1 MRKIL
6 HIEFAKSRSAKFKN
20 IITMCKHIPNY
31 SENNGRYIVE
41 IYTIKD
47 FLYNQKE
54 LFQIIERVKQWN
66 NSIVLFYDKEY
77 KSKADLDLFVDNLK
91 LEAGIYAPLLD
102 HLEEITSSAITIEQ
116 LPLPFVFYP
125 NLGGCFFAFAE
136 DINSEKYFCECER
149 KSITNF
155 LRIAARNNSDYERR
169 RKMAFP
175 PSCLTDVI
183 NNSIRFKDKICFRCN
198 KQIPQKKYCSPMY
211 GGSFKQHYG
220 WYIEQEYYRL
230 GVDRYISNNINVQ
243 LEDGNPELID
253 ILLRINEQFSSKEYP
268 NDNSDQI
275 YSLHKQLYNAMEN
288 SVREQLGFK
297 KIGDAWVSETI
308 LYNIVQELYP
318 SYEILRHHRPVWLEG
333 LELDVYIPDLK
344 LGFEYQGIQH
354 FKAVKHWGGE
364 KQLEK
369 QKEHDERKLKL
380 CREHGVSLICIN
392 YDEPL
397 NKEYIQSKIND

>member
-1 MRKIL
+1 MGRIL
-6 HIEFAKSRSAKFKN
+6 YIEFAKSRSAKFKS
-20 IITMCKHIPNY
+20 IITMCKQIPNY
-31 SENNGRYIVE
+31 SENNGRYI
-41 IYTIKD
+41 IGIDTIKD
-47 FLYNQKE
+47 FLYNQNE
-54 LFQIIERVKQWN
+54 LFQIIEQVKHWN
-66 NSIVLFYDKEY
+66 DSIVLFYDKEY
-77 KSKADLDLFVDNLK
+77 KSKGDLKVFVDNLK
-91 LEAGIYAPLLD
+91 SEAGIYATLLEC
-102 HLEEITSSAITIEQ
+102 LGEVSLGAVTIEQ
-116 LPLPFVFYP
+116 LRLPFVFYP
-125 NLGGCFFAFAE
+125 NLYGCFFAFAE

-149 KSITNF
+149 KAISNF
-155 LRIAARNNSDYERR
+155 LKLLENNKNEYERR
-169 RKMAFP
+169 IKQAFP
-175 PSCLTDVI
+175 PSCIKDVI
-183 NNSIRFKDKICFRCN
+183 NHTILFKEKICFRCN
-198 KQIPQKKYCSPMY
+198 KIIPRKKYCLPMY

-230 GVDRYISNNINVQ
+230 GVDRYILNNANVQ
-243 LEDGNPELID
+243 LEEGNPELID
-253 ILLRINEQFSSKEYP
+253 ILLRINEQLSTEEYSK
-268 NDNSDQI
+268 DNSDQI

-369 QKEHDERKLKL
+369 QKEHDERKLRL
-380 CREHGVSLICIN
+380 CGEHGVSLICIN